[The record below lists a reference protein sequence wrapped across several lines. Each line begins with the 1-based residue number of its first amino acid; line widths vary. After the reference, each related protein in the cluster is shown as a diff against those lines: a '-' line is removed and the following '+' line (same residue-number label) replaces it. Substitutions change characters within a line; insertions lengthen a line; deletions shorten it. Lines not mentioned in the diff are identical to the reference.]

1 MELSSLGHMEEMAG
15 MEQLEQTAETVVP
28 ILIKNWVEMGLRVQM
43 ALPEQRVATHLNVSF
58 ISKNLQEILLLAAMV
73 GMVEMVTVAETAKP
87 QRAARMAETVET
99 EQKVEMAE
107 NGGKSGNGANI
118 VIYIE
123 EGVEYI
129 LIGTHD
135 VSPGQDGK
143 GGAAGKGGSKK
154 SDGKPGS
161 PGTSGSAGKSGSAG
175 QAGQSENIS
184 ILPYRD
190 PVD

>member
-1 MELSSLGHMEEMAG
+1 MELSSLGHMEEIAG

-129 LIGTHD
+129 LTGTHD
-135 VSPGQDGK
+135 VSPGQGGK